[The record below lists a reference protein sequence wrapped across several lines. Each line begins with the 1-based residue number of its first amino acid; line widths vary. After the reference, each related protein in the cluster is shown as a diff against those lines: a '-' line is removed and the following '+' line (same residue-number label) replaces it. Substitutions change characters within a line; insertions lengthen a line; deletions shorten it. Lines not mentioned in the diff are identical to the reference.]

1 MIPKARVWKK
11 TGHKNKS
18 ILYIIY
24 KVYDNKN
31 ETFFSCAN
39 RNAKFIYV
47 CFRGSH
53 KPFSNYNYSYYN
65 IYNKHFNIEY
75 ETFIGSLFFDTMC
88 DLKISLEEYDNLFL
102 ARLHPHSLQN
112 FFENYFNIRQQGMTS
127 HNKEDMREDTYEDN
141 YIEY

>member
-1 MIPKARVWKK
+1 MNAWYNENKYKIDMIFNIVK
-11 TGHKNKS
+11 TFIRTHN
-18 ILYIIY
+18 IVLTIDTRDLY
-24 KVYDNKN
+24 
-31 ETFFSCAN
+31 T
-39 RNAKFIYV
+39 KFIHV

-112 FFENYFNIRQQGMTS
+112 FFENYFNIRQQGMSS
-127 HNKEDMREDTYEDN
+127 HNKEDVREDTHEDN

>member
-1 MIPKARVWKK
+1 MDAWYNENKYKIDIFFNIVKK
-11 TGHKNKS
+11 FIRTHN
-18 ILYIIY
+18 IVLTIDIRDLY
-24 KVYDNKN
+24 
-31 ETFFSCAN
+31 T
-39 RNAKFIYV
+39 KFIYV

-75 ETFIGSLFFDTMC
+75 ETFIGSLFFDTIC

>member
-1 MIPKARVWKK
+1 MDAWYNENKYKIDIFFNIVKK
-11 TGHKNKS
+11 FIRTHN
-18 ILYIIY
+18 IVLTIDMRDLY
-24 KVYDNKN
+24 
-31 ETFFSCAN
+31 TQ
-39 RNAKFIYV
+39 FIYV

-75 ETFIGSLFFDTMC
+75 ETFIGSLFFDTIC

-112 FFENYFNIRQQGMTS
+112 FFENYFNIHQQGMSS
-127 HNKEDMREDTYEDN
+127 HNKEDVREDTHEDN